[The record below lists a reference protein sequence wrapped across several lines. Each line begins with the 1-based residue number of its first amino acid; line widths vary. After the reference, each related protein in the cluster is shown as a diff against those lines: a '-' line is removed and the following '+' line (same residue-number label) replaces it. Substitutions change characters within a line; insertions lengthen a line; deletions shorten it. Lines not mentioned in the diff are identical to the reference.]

1 MTFSFGVTI
10 CPPAPNTS
18 PLALTFMLPTA
29 CTDSFAAHSLS
40 MSAMRPCMVL
50 YILFLG
56 ALATIIMCS
65 YIDYLSS
72 QEFRDVQIV
81 QQWIYLVY
89 PDQAQAETGHA
100 GPSPH
105 SPHYVVGP
113 ECVNE
118 IDQEL

>member
-29 CTDSFAAHSLS
+29 CTDSFAALSFS
-40 MSAMRPCMVL
+40 MSTMRPCMVL

-56 ALATIIMCS
+56 ALATILIYS

-81 QQWIYLVY
+81 QQGIYLVHT
-89 PDQAQAETGHA
+89 DQEQTETGHA
-100 GPSPH
+100 
-105 SPHYVVGP
+105 
-113 ECVNE
+113 
-118 IDQEL
+118 